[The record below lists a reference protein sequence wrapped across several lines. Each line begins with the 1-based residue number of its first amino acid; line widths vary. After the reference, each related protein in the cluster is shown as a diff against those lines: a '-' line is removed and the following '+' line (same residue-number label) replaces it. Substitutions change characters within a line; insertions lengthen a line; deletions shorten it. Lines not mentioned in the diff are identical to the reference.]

1 MVVYLDHAAGTS
13 LRPEARDAWVHVQ
26 TRVGNA
32 SAIHAAG
39 QGARRLLEEAE
50 LRRFPGLR
58 VER

>member
-39 QGARRLLEEAE
+39 QGAREAPK
-50 LRRFPGLR
+50 R
-58 VER
+58 